1 MDLKNFTNLDIYT
14 SELGNNMIHIHFP
27 AEHLSVDQYNYIERA
42 LINTTKWNMSDPV
55 RRPRACG
62 IVSNDILRNA

>member
-27 AEHLSVDQYNYIERA
+27 AEHLSVDQFT
-42 LINTTKWNMSDPV
+42 INT
-55 RRPRACG
+55 G
-62 IVSNDILRNA
+62 IVIYLLMISE